1 MSNRRRPVVLA
12 AILAL
17 LVGVGAGGALIVRAN
32 SVPAYRNPVVDHD
45 APDPAVIKAG
55 DGFYYTY
62 TTQSGWPTLLQ
73 IPALRSRDLIHWK
86 LVGDVFPENAD
97 WVTVD
102 VWAPHAMR
110 MGDDYLLY
118 YAARQFGRGG
128 FAIGVAKSDS
138 PTGPFTDKGRPLIRG
153 RGFVAIDPFAMTAP
167 DGKNYVYWGSDSDPI
182 RVQQLSA
189 DGMSVVGQPKAILY
203 PSEENEYEGL
213 VEGAWVVYRNG
224 YYYLMYSGDACC
236 EPERPSDP
244 PPHYAV
250 MVARSRTPVGPFTKY
265 ENNPILESSEK
276 FYAPGHNGT
285 VRDEAGQDWMIYHA
299 FEKGDITNVR
309 KLLLDPIDWVDGW
322 PVVNGGEGPSS
333 VQDVAPVTEE

>member
-1 MSNRRRPVVLA
+1 
-12 AILAL
+12 
-17 LVGVGAGGALIVRAN
+17 
-32 SVPAYRNPVVDHD
+32 VVDHD
-45 APDPAVIKAG
+45 APDPTVMKG
-55 DGFYYTY
+55 DDGFYYTY

-73 IPALRSRDLIHWK
+73 IPALRSKDLIHWK

-102 VWAPHAMR
+102 VWAPHATR
-110 MGDDYLLY
+110 IGDVYLLY
-118 YAARQFGRGG
+118 YSARQYGRGG
-128 FAIGVAKSDS
+128 FAIGVARSVS
-138 PTGPFTDKGRPLIRG
+138 PGGPFTDKGKPLIRG
-153 RGFVAIDPFAMTAP
+153 RGFVAIDPFVMSAP
-167 DGKNYVYWGSDSDPI
+167 DGRNYIYWGSDSEPI

-189 DGMSVVGQPKAILY
+189 DGMSLVGKPKPVLY

-213 VEGAWVVYRNG
+213 VEGAWVVRRNS

-236 EPERPSDP
+236 EPESPSDP

-250 MVARSRTPVGPFTKY
+250 MVARSKSPLGPFTKY
-265 ENNPILESSEK
+265 EGNPILESSER

-285 VRDEAGQDWMIYHA
+285 IRDEAGQDWMIYHA

-309 KLLLDPIDWVDGW
+309 KLMLDPIEWVGGW

-333 VQDVAPVTEE
+333 EQGAAPVTAAS